1 MINEILFMNGY
12 GSYVWSSFIF
22 TLIGFFILY
31 SVVKLQ
37 LTKEQKNELIRTYGK
52 NEHDSGSTEVQI
64 ALLTARIVY
73 LTEHFKQQP
82 KDFHSRRGLLRL
94 VGRRRNFLNYLK
106 AENVDRYQEIIQ
118 KLGIRR

>member
-1 MINEILFMNGY
+1 M
-12 GSYVWSSFIF
+12 
-22 TLIGFFILY
+22 
-31 SVVKLQ
+31 

-82 KDFHSRRGLLRL
+82 KDFPLA
-94 VGRRRNFLNYLK
+94 VGCC
-106 AENVDRYQEIIQ
+106 ASSVDGAIS
-118 KLGIRR
+118 

>member
-1 MINEILFMNGY
+1 M
-12 GSYVWSSFIF
+12 
-22 TLIGFFILY
+22 
-31 SVVKLQ
+31 

-94 VGRRRNFLNYLK
+94 VGAIFLTTSRRKTWIATR
-106 AENVDRYQEIIQ
+106 
-118 KLGIRR
+118 KLSKSWASADKQPPARTSL

>member
-1 MINEILFMNGY
+1 M
-12 GSYVWSSFIF
+12 
-22 TLIGFFILY
+22 
-31 SVVKLQ
+31 

-82 KDFHSRRGLLRL
+82 KDLHSRRGLLRL

-106 AENVDRYQEIIQ
+106 AENVDRYQEIIK

>member
-1 MINEILFMNGY
+1 M
-12 GSYVWSSFIF
+12 
-22 TLIGFFILY
+22 
-31 SVVKLQ
+31 
-37 LTKEQKNELIRTYGK
+37 LTKEQKNELIRIYGK

-94 VGRRRNFLNYLK
+94 VGRRRNFLIYLK
-106 AENVDRYQEIIQ
+106 AENVDRYQEIIK

>member
-1 MINEILFMNGY
+1 M
-12 GSYVWSSFIF
+12 
-22 TLIGFFILY
+22 
-31 SVVKLQ
+31 

-64 ALLTARIVY
+64 ALLTARIIY

-94 VGRRRNFLNYLK
+94 IGRRRNFLNYLK
-106 AENVDRYQEIIQ
+106 AENADRYQEIIQ

>member
-1 MINEILFMNGY
+1 M
-12 GSYVWSSFIF
+12 
-22 TLIGFFILY
+22 
-31 SVVKLQ
+31 

-73 LTEHFKQQP
+73 LTEHFKQQA

-106 AENVDRYQEIIQ
+106 AENVDRYQEIIK

>member
-1 MINEILFMNGY
+1 M
-12 GSYVWSSFIF
+12 
-22 TLIGFFILY
+22 
-31 SVVKLQ
+31 

-82 KDFHSRRGLLRL
+82 KDFHSRRGLMRL

-106 AENVDRYQEIIQ
+106 AENVDRYQEIIK

>member
-1 MINEILFMNGY
+1 M
-12 GSYVWSSFIF
+12 
-22 TLIGFFILY
+22 
-31 SVVKLQ
+31 

-64 ALLTARIVY
+64 ALLPARIVY

>member
-1 MINEILFMNGY
+1 M
-12 GSYVWSSFIF
+12 
-22 TLIGFFILY
+22 
-31 SVVKLQ
+31 

-106 AENVDRYQEIIQ
+106 AENVDRYQEII
-118 KLGIRR
+118 K

>member
-1 MINEILFMNGY
+1 M
-12 GSYVWSSFIF
+12 
-22 TLIGFFILY
+22 
-31 SVVKLQ
+31 

-73 LTEHFKQQP
+73 LTEHFKQQQ

>member
-1 MINEILFMNGY
+1 M
-12 GSYVWSSFIF
+12 
-22 TLIGFFILY
+22 
-31 SVVKLQ
+31 

-64 ALLTARIVY
+64 ALLTSRIVY

>member
-1 MINEILFMNGY
+1 M
-12 GSYVWSSFIF
+12 
-22 TLIGFFILY
+22 
-31 SVVKLQ
+31 

-106 AENVDRYQEIIQ
+106 AENVDRYQEIIK

>member
-1 MINEILFMNGY
+1 M
-12 GSYVWSSFIF
+12 
-22 TLIGFFILY
+22 
-31 SVVKLQ
+31 

-94 VGRRRNFLNYLK
+94 VGRRRNFLNCLK

>member
-1 MINEILFMNGY
+1 M
-12 GSYVWSSFIF
+12 
-22 TLIGFFILY
+22 
-31 SVVKLQ
+31 

-106 AENVDRYQEIIQ
+106 AENVDRYQEIIN

>member
-1 MINEILFMNGY
+1 M
-12 GSYVWSSFIF
+12 
-22 TLIGFFILY
+22 
-31 SVVKLQ
+31 

>member
-1 MINEILFMNGY
+1 M
-12 GSYVWSSFIF
+12 
-22 TLIGFFILY
+22 
-31 SVVKLQ
+31 
-37 LTKEQKNELIRTYGK
+37 LTKEQKNELIRAYGK

-106 AENVDRYQEIIQ
+106 AENVDRYQEIIK

>member
-1 MINEILFMNGY
+1 M
-12 GSYVWSSFIF
+12 
-22 TLIGFFILY
+22 
-31 SVVKLQ
+31 

-106 AENVDRYQEIIQ
+106 AENVDRYQEIMK

>member
-1 MINEILFMNGY
+1 M
-12 GSYVWSSFIF
+12 
-22 TLIGFFILY
+22 
-31 SVVKLQ
+31 

-94 VGRRRNFLNYLK
+94 VGRRRNFLNYLN
-106 AENVDRYQEIIQ
+106 AENVDRYQEIIK

>member
-1 MINEILFMNGY
+1 M
-12 GSYVWSSFIF
+12 
-22 TLIGFFILY
+22 
-31 SVVKLQ
+31 
-37 LTKEQKNELIRTYGK
+37 LTKEQKNELIHTYGK

-64 ALLTARIVY
+64 ALLTARIIY

-94 VGRRRNFLNYLK
+94 IGRRRNFLNYLK
-106 AENVDRYQEIIQ
+106 VENADRYQEIIQ

>member
-1 MINEILFMNGY
+1 M
-12 GSYVWSSFIF
+12 
-22 TLIGFFILY
+22 
-31 SVVKLQ
+31 
-37 LTKEQKNELIRTYGK
+37 LTKEQKNELIHTYGK

-64 ALLTARIVY
+64 ALLTARIIY

-94 VGRRRNFLNYLK
+94 IGRRRNFLNYLK

>member
-1 MINEILFMNGY
+1 M
-12 GSYVWSSFIF
+12 
-22 TLIGFFILY
+22 
-31 SVVKLQ
+31 

-64 ALLTARIVY
+64 ALLTARIIY

-94 VGRRRNFLNYLK
+94 IGRRRNFLNYLK

>member
-1 MINEILFMNGY
+1 M
-12 GSYVWSSFIF
+12 
-22 TLIGFFILY
+22 
-31 SVVKLQ
+31 

-52 NEHDSGSTEVQI
+52 NEYDSGSTEVQI

>member
-1 MINEILFMNGY
+1 M
-12 GSYVWSSFIF
+12 
-22 TLIGFFILY
+22 
-31 SVVKLQ
+31 
-37 LTKEQKNELIRTYGK
+37 LTKEHKNELIRTYGK

>member
-1 MINEILFMNGY
+1 M
-12 GSYVWSSFIF
+12 
-22 TLIGFFILY
+22 
-31 SVVKLQ
+31 

-73 LTEHFKQQP
+73 LTEHFMQHP
-82 KDFHSRRGLLRL
+82 KDFHSRRGVVRL

-106 AENVDRYQEIIQ
+106 AENVDRYQEIIK

>member
-1 MINEILFMNGY
+1 M
-12 GSYVWSSFIF
+12 
-22 TLIGFFILY
+22 
-31 SVVKLQ
+31 

-64 ALLTARIVY
+64 ALLTARIIY
-73 LTEHFKQQP
+73 LPEHFKQQP

-94 VGRRRNFLNYLK
+94 IGRRRNFLNYLK
-106 AENVDRYQEIIQ
+106 AENADRYQEIIQ

>member
-1 MINEILFMNGY
+1 M
-12 GSYVWSSFIF
+12 
-22 TLIGFFILY
+22 
-31 SVVKLQ
+31 
-37 LTKEQKNELIRTYGK
+37 LTKEQKNELIHTYGK

-64 ALLTARIVY
+64 ALLTARIIY

-94 VGRRRNFLNYLK
+94 IGRRRNFLNYLK
-106 AENVDRYQEIIQ
+106 AENADRYQEIIQ

>member
-1 MINEILFMNGY
+1 M
-12 GSYVWSSFIF
+12 
-22 TLIGFFILY
+22 
-31 SVVKLQ
+31 
-37 LTKEQKNELIRTYGK
+37 LTKEQKNELIHTYGK

-64 ALLTARIVY
+64 ALLTARIIY

-94 VGRRRNFLNYLK
+94 IGRRRNFLNYLK
-106 AENVDRYQEIIQ
+106 AGNADRYQEIIQ

>member
-1 MINEILFMNGY
+1 M
-12 GSYVWSSFIF
+12 
-22 TLIGFFILY
+22 
-31 SVVKLQ
+31 

-94 VGRRRNFLNYLK
+94 VGRRRNFRNYLK
-106 AENVDRYQEIIQ
+106 AENVDRYQEIIK

>member
-1 MINEILFMNGY
+1 M
-12 GSYVWSSFIF
+12 
-22 TLIGFFILY
+22 
-31 SVVKLQ
+31 

-64 ALLTARIVY
+64 ALLTSRIVY

-106 AENVDRYQEIIQ
+106 AENVDRYQEIIK

>member
-1 MINEILFMNGY
+1 M
-12 GSYVWSSFIF
+12 
-22 TLIGFFILY
+22 
-31 SVVKLQ
+31 

-64 ALLTARIVY
+64 AMLTARIVY

>member
-1 MINEILFMNGY
+1 M
-12 GSYVWSSFIF
+12 
-22 TLIGFFILY
+22 
-31 SVVKLQ
+31 

-73 LTEHFKQQP
+73 LTEHFKHQP